1 MEILKI
7 KPKRDKDI
15 AWRTVEKEAL
25 IVNPK
30 DSLIYPFNRVA
41 TRIWELA
48 DGGKTVAE
56 IIDEIKNEFD
66 ASPETIERDVAE
78 FIENLISKGLLEKQ

>member
-7 KPKRDKDI
+7 KPKRDRDI
-15 AWRTVEKEAL
+15 AWRVVEEEAL

-30 DSLIYPFNRVA
+30 DSLIYPLNKVA

-56 IIDEIKNEFD
+56 IIHEIKNEFD
-66 ASPETIERDVAE
+66 GIPQTIEHDVTD
-78 FIENLISKGLLEKQ
+78 FIGNLIDKGLLEKQ